1 MILLCSLPST
11 GQASPA
17 VAAKAGVAPS
27 DPNPGPV
34 MATEAETLVQAG
46 SASAAEG
53 CPDQA
58 VASSPPRVAVA
69 DPGTGADPA
78 PTSGP
83 AAAAEL
89 PAAATPPVPSREEGS
104 SARGPHPLDDLAQV
118 VTGVL
123 PDLLRRAQEVWGR
136 QSEEQEH
143 LQRLAATLAERER
156 ALAERERAAAD
167 SFNEAERT
175 LRKAREDAAAAAKLR
190 DQVGRAEEAAR
201 KRTEELASWTERLRR
216 EEEVLQTSQALARR

>member
-69 DPGTGADPA
+69 DPGTGVDPA

-89 PAAATPPVPSREEGS
+89 PATVTPPVPSREGGS
-104 SARGPHPLDDLAQV
+104 SARVPHPLDSLAQV

-123 PDLLRRAQEVWGR
+123 SNLLRNSQEVAGILPDLLRCTQ
-136 QSEEQEH
+136 
-143 LQRLAATLAERER
+143 
-156 ALAERERAAAD
+156 
-167 SFNEAERT
+167 
-175 LRKAREDAAAAAKLR
+175 
-190 DQVGRAEEAAR
+190 QV
-201 KRTEELASWTERLRR
+201 
-216 EEEVLQTSQALARR
+216 